1 MAIKRPLGQRANPNQ
16 KLRND
21 EGLTRRQAQFVEDF
35 MRDPDVTVSTRAA
48 NGRASGNDADKLLA
62 SPHVMVALATRTQ
75 GLDVQPQDIVDNI
88 VRISDKA
95 EAAGMFMAALKGQEL
110 LGKYKGMWVEKHV
123 NLNIDMARQHV
134 DALVEKMQKRKA
146 RGEYI
151 PRGTEILHLTPPSG
165 PFISKDPFD
174 GF

>member
-1 MAIKRPLGQRANPNQ
+1 MSKKFPLGERASPNQ

-35 MRDPDVTVSTRAA
+35 MRDPDVVVSSP
-48 NGRASGNDADKLLA
+48 NGSGNDADKMLA
-62 SPHVMVALATRTQ
+62 QPHVMVAVATRTA

-110 LGKYKGMWVEKHV
+110 LGKYKGMWVEKHI
-123 NLNIDMARQHV
+123 NLNIDLARQHV
-134 DALVEKMQKRKA
+134 DALTERMRKRRE
-146 RGEYI
+146 RGEYV
-151 PRGTEILHLTPPSG
+151 PVGTEILHLTPPSG

>member
-1 MAIKRPLGQRANPNQ
+1 MAIKRPIGERANPNQ

-21 EGLTRRQAQFVEDF
+21 EGLTRRQAQCVEDF
-35 MRDPDVTVSTRAA
+35 MHDPDVTLSGPG
-48 NGRASGNDADKLLA
+48 NGNDAHKILA
-62 SPHVMVALATRTQ
+62 QPHVMVAIAKRST
-75 GLDVQPQDIVDNI
+75 GLDVSPQDIVDNI

-110 LGKYKGMWVEKHV
+110 LGKYKGMWVEKHI
-123 NLNIDMARQHV
+123 NLNIDLARQHV
-134 DALVEKMQKRKA
+134 DALTERMRKRRE
-146 RGEYI
+146 RGEYV
-151 PRGTEILHLTPPSG
+151 PVGNEILHLSPPSG